1 MNADH
6 LDAWGWIAAC
16 LTARDQASARRRL
29 AEEQRQEFAAAVI
42 RGAAPETVA
51 AEVRQA
57 LRTIPGRRGR
67 PVEPPTRATGIR
79 LPLDVFE
86 AVKRLGR
93 GSINRGVMMLWLK
106 YQRSK

>member
-6 LDAWGWIAAC
+6 LEAWGWIEAC
-16 LTARDQASARRRL
+16 LTARNQASARRRL
-29 AEEQRQEFAAAVI
+29 NDDQRKEFAAAVI
-42 RGAAPETVA
+42 RGAQPEAVA
-51 AEVRQA
+51 GQVRQA
-57 LRTIPGRRGR
+57 LKTIPGKVGR

-86 AVKRLGR
+86 AIAKLGR
-93 GSINRGVMMLWLK
+93 GSISRGVMVLWLK